1 MVFNAFF
8 LWGLLLLGLLLSSMG
23 VPFEDVV
30 LTLVALPL
38 LALFGLLVL
47 MQLNENRI
55 QKRFADEA
63 PRRSRRSRWYKQRP
77 GRWVLG
83 LLALAAVSAL
93 VMHLTG
99 GTAAPEAVTLAAV
112 ANTATSTATAPPPT
126 PIARAAA
133 EPAQA
138 PAAPASA
145 TATPQADAR
154 AAVEAAVQAWAKAW
168 SAGQA
173 DRYLSM
179 YSPAFKPAGNQAR
192 PQWERTRRER
202 VTPAQQIRIDLD
214 DLAVDLAGDAQA
226 DVRFVQR
233 YAAKHFQD
241 RSHKQLR
248 LVLEHGQ
255 WKIAS
260 ETVLATL
267 APEASAP

>member
-1 MVFNAFF
+1 MVFSAFF
-8 LWGLLLLGLLLSSMG
+8 LWGLLLVGLLLSSMG

-47 MQLNENRI
+47 MQLNENRM
-55 QKRFADEA
+55 QKRFADKA
-63 PRRSRRSRWYKQRP
+63 PRRSRRARWYHQHP
-77 GRWVLG
+77 YRWALG
-83 LLALAAVSAL
+83 LLALGAVPAL

-99 GTAAPEAVTLAAV
+99 DTSAPAALTLATV
-112 ANTATSTATAPPPT
+112 ANTATATPAAPPP
-126 PIARAAA
+126 PPVARAAA
-133 EPAQA
+133 DPVRTPETPTTTTQPAQV
-138 PAAPASA
+138 
-145 TATPQADAR
+145 R
-154 AAVEAAVQAWAKAW
+154 AAVQAAVQAWAKAW

-173 DRYLSM
+173 DLYLSM
-179 YSPAFKPAGNQAR
+179 YSTVFKPAGKQTR

-214 DLAVDLAGDAQA
+214 DLAMDLADDAQAA

-241 RSHKQLR
+241 RSYKQLH
-248 LVLEHGQ
+248 LVLENGQ